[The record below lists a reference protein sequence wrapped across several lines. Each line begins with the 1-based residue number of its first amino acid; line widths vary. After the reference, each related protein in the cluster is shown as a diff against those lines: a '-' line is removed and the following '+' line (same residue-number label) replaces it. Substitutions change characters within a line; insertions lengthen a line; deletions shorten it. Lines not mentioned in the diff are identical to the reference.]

1 MTLAKVYGA
10 NELAFAVSRWAKT
23 AWANCA
29 NCANRFP
36 QVVRNIGC
44 LRPVTRVSATSVSVR
59 RLGPE
64 MRAQHGGG
72 LVVGLDALL
81 QEAGQRKEAV
91 DGAGIVHIG
100 RLDAGLDQPVGI
112 GAALVAQRVV
122 ARCQHEGGGQ
132 AGQIPGQ
139 QWPDPEPS

>member
-1 MTLAKVYGA
+1 MTLGKVCGAK
-10 NELAFAVSRWAKT
+10 ELSLAVSRWAKT
-23 AWANCA
+23 ACANCA

-64 MRAQHGGG
+64 MRAQHGGR
-72 LVVGLDALL
+72 LVVGLDPLL

-91 DGAGIVHIG
+91 DGAGIVHIR
-100 RLDAGLDQPVGI
+100 RLDAGLDQPGGI
-112 GAALVAQRVV
+112 DPALVAHR
-122 ARCQHEGGGQ
+122 
-132 AGQIPGQ
+132 
-139 QWPDPEPS
+139 